1 MARYFF
7 HIKDGAD
14 LIQDPEGSELAT
26 MEDAR
31 SQALKSAR
39 ELWADAI
46 KSGRSLGADAVVIAD
61 EHGGLPLCPWL
72 KRYPRDRGSWFCKI
86 IGVWR
91 VGPITRQARR
101 GVLLSPMR
109 GRDDCGC
116 ANPTARKGCGSDWV

>member
-1 MARYFF
+1 MCDSRRTNFLRGRWLVGGHPHGPLFF
-7 HIKDGAD
+7 PHQDGAD

-61 EHGGLPLCPWL
+61 EHGGLTFVPMAEALP
-72 KRYPRDRGSWFCKI
+72 KRPG
-86 IGVWR
+86 
-91 VGPITRQARR
+91 
-101 GVLLSPMR
+101 
-109 GRDDCGC
+109 
-116 ANPTARKGCGSDWV
+116 

>member
-61 EHGGLPLCPWL
+61 EQGGLTFVPMTEALP
-72 KRYPRDRGSWFCKI
+72 KRP
-86 IGVWR
+86 V
-91 VGPITRQARR
+91 
-101 GVLLSPMR
+101 
-109 GRDDCGC
+109 
-116 ANPTARKGCGSDWV
+116 

>member
-7 HIKDGAD
+7 HIKDGAA
-14 LIQDPEGSELAT
+14 LIQDPEGSDLAT

-61 EHGGLPLCPWL
+61 EEGGLTFVPMAEALP
-72 KRYPRDRGSWFCKI
+72 KRPG
-86 IGVWR
+86 
-91 VGPITRQARR
+91 
-101 GVLLSPMR
+101 
-109 GRDDCGC
+109 
-116 ANPTARKGCGSDWV
+116 